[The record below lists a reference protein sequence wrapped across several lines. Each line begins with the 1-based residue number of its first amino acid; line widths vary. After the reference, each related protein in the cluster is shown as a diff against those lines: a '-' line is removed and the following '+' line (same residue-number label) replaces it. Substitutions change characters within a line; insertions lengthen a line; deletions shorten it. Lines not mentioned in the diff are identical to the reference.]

1 MGMSIQSTQ
10 QVTKETAMKQSKLAR
25 AKKLM
30 KGTRGASIIE
40 YALLLAVMNV
50 VGGASFRTR
59 GQSVNP
65 KATESNYKLNH

>member
-30 KGTRGASIIE
+30 KGTRGASIVE
-40 YALLLAVMNV
+40 YALLLAVMIV
-50 VGGASFRTR
+50 VGGAIFRTL
-59 GQSVNP
+59 GQSVNK
-65 KATESNYKLNH
+65 KATEANTKLNE